1 MTEPDIIDSPLCRTI
16 ERDGISLRVEIYSGD
31 DRQWILEVVD
41 QDGTSIVWDDQFTT
55 DQAALD
61 ELMKTIELEGIQS
74 IVESDTS
81 SGS

>member
-16 ERDGISLRVEIYSGD
+16 ERDGISLRVEIYSSD
-31 DRQWILEVVD
+31 DSQWILEVVD
-41 QDGTSIVWDDQFTT
+41 QRGTSIVWDDQFTT

>member
-16 ERDGISLRVEIYSGD
+16 ERDGITLRVEIYSGD
-31 DRQWILEVVD
+31 DSKWILEVVD
-41 QDGTSIVWDDQFTT
+41 QGGTSIVWDDKFTT

-61 ELMKTIELEGIQS
+61 ELMKTIELEGIRS
-74 IVESDTS
+74 IVEDDTS

>member
-16 ERDGISLRVEIYSGD
+16 ERDGVFLKVEIYSGD
-31 DRQWILEVVD
+31 DGQWILEVVD
-41 QDGTSIVWDDQFTT
+41 QGGTSIVWDGKFTT

-61 ELMKTIELEGIQS
+61 ELMKTIELEGIRS
-74 IVESDTS
+74 IVEDDVS

>member
-16 ERDGISLRVEIYSGD
+16 ARDGISLRVEIYSGD

-41 QDGTSIVWDDQFTT
+41 QGGTSIVWDDQFTT

-61 ELMKTIELEGIQS
+61 ELMKTIELEGIRS
-74 IVESDTS
+74 IVEDDAS
-81 SGS
+81 SGP

>member
-16 ERDGISLRVEIYSGD
+16 ERDGISLKVEIYSGD
-31 DRQWILEVVD
+31 DGQWILEVVD
-41 QDGTSIVWDDQFTT
+41 QGGTSIVWDGKFTT

-61 ELMKTIELEGIQS
+61 ELMKTIELEGIRS
-74 IVESDTS
+74 IVEDDVS

>member
-16 ERDGISLRVEIYSGD
+16 ERDGISLKVEIYSGD
-31 DRQWILEVVD
+31 DKQWILEVVD
-41 QDGTSIVWDDQFTT
+41 QAGTSIVWDDKFTT

-61 ELMKTIELEGIQS
+61 ELMKTIELEGIRS
-74 IVESDTS
+74 IVEDGTS

>member
-16 ERDGISLRVEIYSGD
+16 ESDGISLRVEIYSGD

-41 QDGTSIVWDDQFTT
+41 QGGTSIVWDDKFTT

-61 ELMKTIELEGIQS
+61 ELMKTIELEGIRS
-74 IVESDTS
+74 IVEDDVS

>member
-31 DRQWILEVVD
+31 DSHWILEVVD
-41 QDGTSIVWDDQFTT
+41 QGGTSIVWDEQFMT

-61 ELMKTIELEGIQS
+61 ELMKTIELEGIRS
-74 IVESDTS
+74 IVEDDVS

>member
-41 QDGTSIVWDDQFTT
+41 QGGTSIVWDDKFTT

-61 ELMKTIELEGIQS
+61 ELMKTIELEGIRS
-74 IVESDTS
+74 IVEDNTS